1 MAQDFSVHKHSVK
14 HGRVKFRSRSDYG
27 WCAAQGSDVDKRL
40 AQLEG
45 EAKGENADQS
55 DSYLSDLQALAHS
68 TRAKIQV
75 GALSVC

>member
-1 MAQDFSVHKHSVK
+1 M
-14 HGRVKFRSRSDYG
+14 
-27 WCAAQGSDVDKRL
+27 DKRL

-68 TRAKIQV
+68 TRSKIQV
-75 GALSVC
+75 GGSSVC